1 VQQLPGGEPVY
12 RVSVV
17 EYAERT
23 TKAVNYQHRGG
34 ATKIDFEGTP
44 LLPKSN
50 GEAKVES
57 KQGYMEIEVEFDEL
71 TPATQFGPE
80 YLTYVMWAITPEG
93 RATNLGEVLL
103 NGNRSK
109 LDVSTELQTFS
120 LLVTA
125 EPYFAV
131 SQPSDVVVME
141 NVIRPDTAG
150 KVEAVDAKFELL
162 KRGSYTKNVGGFV
175 PVKLDNDT
183 PLELLE
189 ADNALRLARAA
200 GADKDAQDSYKKA
213 SDSYNQAV
221 KYNSEKNNRK
231 PAIMSAREAVQ
242 TAEDARLIAL
252 KRQDEARLAEQKRK
266 ADADAQ
272 GRLVA
277 EADSRRL
284 AVQKADAEK
293 AAANAKSAQAA
304 AEQAGL
310 AASKEADR
318 LAQERAAA
326 EKARGEAVTAQ
337 QAAQRDA
344 AQARDLAAK
353 ADADRNALRGQLQ
366 QQLNVV
372 LETKQTAR
380 GLIVNMSDVLFD
392 VDKATLKPEARE
404 KLAKVAGILE
414 THPDLKL
421 QVEGHTDS
429 TGSDDYNQKLSE
441 NRASSARDFLVSQG
455 IHSTE
460 ITAKGFG
467 ESVPVASNDT
477 AEGRQKNRRVELV
490 ISGESIKTADNR

>member
-1 VQQLPGGEPVY
+1 
-12 RVSVV
+12 VV

-23 TKAVNYQHRGG
+23 TKAVNYQHRNG
-34 ATKIDFEGTP
+34 ATKIDLEGTP
-44 LLPKSN
+44 LLPKAN

-57 KQGYMEIEVEFDEL
+57 KQGYIEIEVEFDDV

-80 YLTYVMWAITPEG
+80 YLTYVMWAVTPEG

-162 KRGSYTKNVGGFV
+162 KRGSYTKNVGGFT
-175 PVKLDNDT
+175 PVKLDKDT
-183 PLELLE
+183 PLEILE

-213 SDSYNQAV
+213 SDAYAQALR
-221 KYNSEKNNRK
+221 YNSEKNNRK
-231 PAIMSAREAVQ
+231 SAIMSAREAVQ

-272 GRLVA
+272 GRQVA
-277 EADSRRL
+277 EAEARRL
-284 AVQKADAEK
+284 AAQKAEAET
-293 AAANAKSAQAA
+293 AAANAKNAQAA
-304 AEQAGL
+304 AEQARM

-326 EKARGEAVTAQ
+326 ERARADAVTAQ

-366 QQLNVV
+366 QQLNVI

-429 TGSDDYNQKLSE
+429 TGSDEYNQKLSE
-441 NRASSARDFLVSQG
+441 NRAISARDFLVSQG
-455 IHSTE
+455 ISSTE

-490 ISGESIKTADNR
+490 ISGESIRTTDNH

>member
-1 VQQLPGGEPVY
+1 
-12 RVSVV
+12 
-17 EYAERT
+17 
-23 TKAVNYQHRGG
+23 
-34 ATKIDFEGTP
+34 
-44 LLPKSN
+44 
-50 GEAKVES
+50 
-57 KQGYMEIEVEFDEL
+57 M
-71 TPATQFGPE
+71 
-80 YLTYVMWAITPEG
+80 
-93 RATNLGEVLL
+93 
-103 NGNRSK
+103 
-109 LDVSTELQTFS
+109 
-120 LLVTA
+120 
-125 EPYFAV
+125 
-131 SQPSDVVVME
+131 
-141 NVIRPDTAG
+141 
-150 KVEAVDAKFELL
+150 
-162 KRGSYTKNVGGFV
+162 
-175 PVKLDNDT
+175 
-183 PLELLE
+183 
-189 ADNALRLARAA
+189 
-200 GADKDAQDSYKKA
+200 
-213 SDSYNQAV
+213 
-221 KYNSEKNNRK
+221 
-231 PAIMSAREAVQ
+231 
-242 TAEDARLIAL
+242 
-252 KRQDEARLAEQKRK
+252 
-266 ADADAQ
+266 
-272 GRLVA
+272 
-277 EADSRRL
+277 
-284 AVQKADAEK
+284 
-293 AAANAKSAQAA
+293 
-304 AEQAGL
+304 